1 MMPVLDDDDAKLL
14 VARGYDTIAE
24 VYLERYARSQV
35 RDRWLMELIALLPK
49 GARVLDLGCGAG
61 IPVARELAIR
71 GFRVIGVDSSVRQIE
86 LARHNVPGAEFIHSD
101 MTNIEFASA
110 SFDAV
115 VAFYSITHVPR
126 EAHAILLRQIATWLM
141 PSGIFLASL
150 GSGQLPDSREEW
162 LGTQMFFSHYD
173 AETNKK
179 LVRDAGFSIERAELV
194 DQDNEHERF
203 LWIVARGC

>member
-1 MMPVLDDDDAKLL
+1 L
-14 VARGYDTIAE
+14 V
-24 VYLERYARSQV
+24 
-35 RDRWLMELIALLPK
+35 ALLPK

-71 GFRVIGVDSSVRQIE
+71 GFQVIGVDSSARQIE
-86 LARHNVPGAEFIHSD
+86 LARGNVPAAEFIHAD
-101 MTNIEFASA
+101 MTNIDFASA

-115 VAFYSITHVPR
+115 VAFYSVTHVPR

-141 PSGIFLASL
+141 PNGIFLASL

-162 LGTQMFFSHYD
+162 LGTQMFFSHCD
-173 AETNKK
+173 AQTNER

-194 DQDNEHERF
+194 DQDNEPGRF
-203 LWIVARGC
+203 LWIVARLCS